1 MPKQAIKISLPDGN
15 IKEGVSFS
23 TTPLDV
29 ASMISKQFAEK
40 VLVAKVRYP
49 NGKIATL
56 DEGLSIPEEL

>member
-1 MPKQAIKISLPDGN
+1 
-15 IKEGVSFS
+15 
-23 TTPLDV
+23 
-29 ASMISKQFAEK
+29 MISKQFAEK